1 MSPLWN
7 RGPRLSWDSDG
18 HDWPGHESSRFV
30 RAGGMRWH
38 VQISGSGPTA
48 FLVHGTGAATHT
60 WRGLAP
66 LLAKRYRVV
75 ACDLP
80 GHGFT
85 DPLPRGRVSLPRMA
99 AAVGRLLVALDASP
113 DLAIGHSAGA
123 AVLARLCLG
132 REIQPRALISL
143 NGALLRLAWMPMEL
157 FTPLARL
164 FAANPLVPRL
174 VAWRAANRAAVVRLV
189 ASTGSR
195 LEPRGV
201 ELYARLV
208 RNAAHVGAALDMMA
222 GWDLAPLERDLPTLR
237 TPLSLIVGSGDK
249 AVPVD
254 EARRVCE
261 RVPGATLRILPGL
274 GHLAHEEDPRAVAR
288 AIGEAVAAL

>member
-1 MSPLWN
+1 
-7 RGPRLSWDSDG
+7 
-18 HDWPGHESSRFV
+18 
-30 RAGGMRWH
+30 
-38 VQISGSGPTA
+38 
-48 FLVHGTGAATHT
+48 
-60 WRGLAP
+60 
-66 LLAKRYRVV
+66 
-75 ACDLP
+75 
-80 GHGFT
+80 
-85 DPLPRGRVSLPRMA
+85 
-99 AAVGRLLVALDASP
+99 
-113 DLAIGHSAGA
+113 
-123 AVLARLCLG
+123 
-132 REIQPRALISL
+132 
-143 NGALLRLAWMPMEL
+143 MEL

-164 FAANPLVPRL
+164 FAANALVPRL

-261 RVPGATLRILPGL
+261 RVPGATLRILPGSATSRTRRIRARWPGRSRGRRRTL
-274 GHLAHEEDPRAVAR
+274 SGAAAPSRHACGGHAR
-288 AIGEAVAAL
+288 AHCGDSGYRRVVALLDCRGHERWRAHTDHAGCFHDRSRPRRRSRMRS